1 MNLLRLCSLTLS
13 PWCLWKE
20 RKKPKTINSSSSKR
34 KLEKL
39 AERHYALWTNQL
51 STETDAVAKDQNV
64 ERRLLGEA
72 ESKVR
77 LMVSNKE
84 KRKNGMI

>member
-1 MNLLRLCSLTLS
+1 MFFDPVTMASV
-13 PWCLWKE
+13 E

-34 KLEKL
+34 KPEKL

-51 STETDAVAKDQNV
+51 STETDAVGKDQKV

-77 LMVSNKE
+77 LMAANKE
-84 KRKNGMI
+84 KRKNGII